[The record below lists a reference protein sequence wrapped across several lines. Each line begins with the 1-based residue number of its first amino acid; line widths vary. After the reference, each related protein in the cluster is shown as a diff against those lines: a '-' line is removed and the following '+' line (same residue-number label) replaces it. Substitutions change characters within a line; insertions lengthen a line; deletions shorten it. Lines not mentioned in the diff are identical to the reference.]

1 MDYTKVSANISPN
14 TQDNRD
20 ILSAILSQF
29 EYDSFEETETGLN
42 AFIKTDLFNDDDVKN
57 SIEIISNDIK
67 IDYSTESIK
76 GENWNEIWEKSFNP
90 VFLNENCVIRASFH
104 KIEPMP
110 EIDVIIDPKM
120 AFGTGHHNTT
130 FLAAQELFEI
140 KIKNRY
146 ILDMGC
152 GTGILSIIASQ
163 LGAKEIIAIDNDSDA
178 TQSTIENLKL
188 NKIKNVKTILGDAR
202 ALKKYKDFDLI
213 IANINRN
220 ILLNDMDKYAQ
231 VLSKKGKIILSGFY
245 QVDLPLLIDKAKT
258 LDLELDKFSIKEDW
272 TMAILKPSKK

>member
-1 MDYTKVSANISPN
+1 MDYTKVSANIEPN
-14 TQDNRD
+14 TQNNRD

-29 EYDSFEETETGLN
+29 EYDSFEETESGLN
-42 AFIKTDLFNDDDVKN
+42 AFIKTELFNEDDIKN
-57 SIEIISNDIK
+57 SIVINEEIVINYTIEK
-67 IDYSTESIK
+67 IK
-76 GENWNEIWEKSFNP
+76 GENWNKIWEENFNP

-104 KIEPMP
+104 KIDPMP

-130 FLAAQELFEI
+130 FLAAQELFET
-140 KIKNRY
+140 KIKNKY

-188 NKIKNVKTILGDAR
+188 NKIKNVKTILGDAKT
-202 ALKKYKDFDLI
+202 LKKYKDFDLI

-220 ILLNDMDKYAQ
+220 ILLNDMGKYAE
-231 VLSKKGKIILSGFY
+231 VLSSKGRIILSGFY
-245 QVDLPLLIDKAKT
+245 KIDLPILVDKAKT
-258 LDLELDKFSIKEDW
+258 FNLELDKFSIKEDW
-272 TMAILKPSKK
+272 TMAILKPAKK